1 MATFQEL
8 IQSEKPVLVDF
19 FAEWCAPCK
28 MMAPELQNLVKNIGD
43 KATVVKIDID
53 KNEKASQ
60 AFKIKSVPTLMIF
73 HKGEIKWRQSG
84 YLNAAQLENAL
95 KPFIS

>member
-28 MMAPELQNLVKNIGD
+28 MMAPELKNLVKSIGD

-53 KNEKASQ
+53 KNEQVSR

-73 HKGEIKWRQSG
+73 QKGEIKWRQTG
-84 YLNAAQLENAL
+84 YLNATQLENAL
-95 KPFIS
+95 KPFMS